1 MSGPGFQIYSQC
13 KFRTK
18 AMPHLIP
25 EIGRGIERKKN
36 EGGGSGKE
44 DEKK

>member
-18 AMPHLIP
+18 AVPDLLIP
-25 EIGRGIERKKN
+25 EIGRKKMSLKEEGKKRRRKK
-36 EGGGSGKE
+36 K
-44 DEKK
+44 